1 MMALEET
8 VDGIEVS
15 TTDIHLPQRMGEA
28 LRSAYQGD
36 LEVSY
41 AADEYGVRV
50 TWRR

>member
-1 MMALEET
+1 MMAIEET
-8 VDGIEVS
+8 ADGIEVS

-36 LEVSY
+36 LEVGY